1 MQYKF
6 WAFLVPLIFGL
17 CACTLGG
24 RKTPVNPH
32 FAPTFEVVET
42 STSTP
47 ADPMMISGIVVDED
61 GPVADAVVRVQAT
74 DQHTISSDDGSF
86 TLMLDDIDEVSFN
99 LTGWASGYFCSG
111 PFEAAPGDQEV
122 RVELIRHA
130 DDDNRDYQWLLSNFY
145 PGQGEDQGC
154 AECHSRDGTNLP
166 FSLPVDEWLLDAHAQ
181 AATNPRFLTMY
192 NGTDLDGNQSPLTQ
206 RGSIRD
212 YGTFPLRP
220 DPSQPYYGPG
230 YKLDFPDSAG
240 NCGACHTPAAAL
252 NEPYNTNP
260 NAVSG
265 VDAEGLPCDFCH
277 KIWDVKLDP
286 RSGLPYPNTPGVLS
300 FEFRRPHEG
309 HQFFAGPYDDV
320 APGEDTYSEVQTES
334 AFCAPCHFAV
344 FWDTTIY
351 NSYGEWLISPYSDP
365 ETGQTCQDCHMP
377 PLGATQFATDEAG
390 GLTRDPAS
398 IFSHRMPGALDKVLL
413 QDALDMS
420 VHAERETGSLQ
431 VTVSLYND
439 NTGHKIP
446 TDSPLRHMML
456 IVEVLD
462 AQGSLLEHLDGPTLP
477 DWAGLGDPD
486 EGYYAGLPG
495 KGYALILQELWT
507 EISPSGAYWN
517 PTRVVEDTRLEPY
530 EEDFSSFSF
539 SAPEGEEL
547 QVRVKLLL
555 RRAFI
560 EMMEQKGWTDPDIVM
575 AEEML
580 IVRPSQGSDN
590 P

>member
-1 MQYKF
+1 M
-6 WAFLVPLIFGL
+6 I
-17 CACTLGG
+17 
-24 RKTPVNPH
+24 
-32 FAPTFEVVET
+32 
-42 STSTP
+42 
-47 ADPMMISGIVVDED
+47 ISGVVVDDD
-61 GPVADAVVRVQAT
+61 GPVSDAVVRVQTT
-74 DQHTISSDDGSF
+74 DQQTISSDDGSF
-86 TLMLDDIDEVSFN
+86 TLMLDDTDEKSYN

-122 RVELIRHA
+122 LVELIRHA
-130 DDDNRDYQWLLSNFY
+130 DDDNRDYQWLPSRFY

-154 AECHSRDGTNLP
+154 AECHSREGTDLP

-181 AATNPRFLTMY
+181 SATNPRFLTMY
-192 NGTDLDGNQSPLTQ
+192 NGTDLVGNQSPLTQ
-206 RGSIRD
+206 QGSSRD
-212 YGTFPLRP
+212 YGTFPLPP

-230 YKLDFPDSAG
+230 YKLDFPNSAG
-240 NCGACHTPAAAL
+240 NCASCHTPAAAL
-252 NEPYNTNP
+252 NEPYNTDP
-260 NAVSG
+260 NSLMG
-265 VDAEGLPCDFCH
+265 VEAEGLPCDFCH

-334 AFCAPCHFAV
+334 AFCAPCHFAT

-351 NSYGEWLISPYSDP
+351 NSYGEWLLSPYSDP

-377 PLGATQFATDEAG
+377 PLGASQFATDEAG

-398 IFSHRMPGALDKVLL
+398 IFSHRMPGAMDLELL
-413 QDALDMS
+413 QDALEMR
-420 VHAERETGSLQ
+420 VEAIREDESLR
-431 VTVSLYND
+431 VSVSLYND
-439 NTGHKIP
+439 NAGHKIP
-446 TDSPLRHMML
+446 TDSPLRHMLM
-456 IVEVLD
+456 IVEAVD
-462 AQGSLLEHLDGPTLP
+462 SEGAPLEFMDGPTLP
-477 DWAGLGDPD
+477 PWAGEGKPD
-486 EGYYAGLPG
+486 EGYFAGLPG
-495 KGYALILQELWT
+495 KGYALILEELWT

-517 PTRVVEDTRLEPY
+517 PTRVVEDTRLEPF

-539 SAPEGEEL
+539 NAPEGDEL
-547 QVRVKLLL
+547 QIRVKLLL

-580 IVRPSQGSDN
+580 IVRPPQGSDN